1 MQSSLWAA
9 LTQLRARFANLF
21 FSKLGNW
28 ENLRP
33 HSDCCLRHYS
43 HKRFFSLQ
51 GGSLRI
57 QWQMHKA
64 QLRSQS
70 PILSLD
76 GGERVLRTWMQK
88 SSHDIQI
95 FKNGHEYLSELFES
109 RSEFIKHGL
118 RDSVKKKKKTCC
130 SNVPRQL
137 FGKQL
142 TRKKL
147 LWNSFPSYLAR
158 KITGWLISS

>member
-1 MQSSLWAA
+1 
-9 LTQLRARFANLF
+9 
-21 FSKLGNW
+21 
-28 ENLRP
+28 
-33 HSDCCLRHYS
+33 
-43 HKRFFSLQ
+43 
-51 GGSLRI
+51 
-57 QWQMHKA
+57 MHKA

-118 RDSVKKKKKTCC
+118 RDSVKKKKKLAVLMSHANSLENSLRERNC
-130 SNVPRQL
+130 
-137 FGKQL
+137 FGTASPLISQGKSL
-142 TRKKL
+142 GDLSAAKSRKK
-147 LWNSFPSYLAR
+147 
-158 KITGWLISS
+158 